1 MNCTICKKPVEE
13 HEEGR
18 ETDFCIGLATGR
30 IKKVSKGWYEIK
42 VPNHLRTRTQPEA
55 EIWIKCRKK
64 DITDH
69 DRWLPSYSD
78 PTMSAE
84 TWGLVEKIAEIEY
97 VWSTQLEHLFYQK
110 NLEMKYSVYVFGD
123 ETYQGM
129 TVRKC
134 YSFDAPTPTLAI
146 CRAFLAVE
154 ER

>member
-42 VPNHLRTRTQPEA
+42 VPNLLRTRTQPEA

-69 DRWLPSYSD
+69 GRWLPSYSD

-84 TWGLVEKIAEIEY
+84 TWGLVEKMEDFRLMETIPREWLCNVMYRVGQASKEIR
-97 VWSTQLEHLFYQK
+97 VL
-110 NLEMKYSVYVFGD
+110 
-123 ETYQGM
+123 
-129 TVRKC
+129 
-134 YSFDAPTPTLAI
+134 APTPTLAI
-146 CRAFLAVE
+146 CKAFLAVE
-154 ER
+154 E